1 MAISSAN
8 PLSNKTAL
16 IFYSDASK
24 KASELSIQK
33 IYFKRNGEYQVSCVA
48 AHSPTAKKTL
58 RKGTYTIKDA
68 SKKRIVLNADE
79 LTGQFTGKYLVT
91 LDLLSKKVGTVKSK
105 KLNGSGIATGVIKI
119 L

>member
-1 MAISSAN
+1 MATTTAN

-33 IYFKRNGEYQVSCVA
+33 ITFKRNGEYQVSCVA
-48 AHSPTAKKTL
+48 AHSPSAKKTL
-58 RKGTYTIKDA
+58 RKGIYTIKDA
-68 SKKRIVLNADE
+68 SKKRIVLSADE
-79 LTGQFTGKYLVT
+79 LTGQFTGKYLLT
-91 LDLLSKKVGTVKSK
+91 LDLLSKKVGTVKARK
-105 KLNGSGIATGVIKI
+105 VNGSGVATGVIKI